1 MATKYAVEN
10 HEAAK
15 FDDENVGHKEDGNQV
30 DLDKMRH
37 SKATLRTS
45 PKDSDK
51 IFILKTKAEV
61 LELKKSLFMT
71 QEKQT
76 YGSNFRLVKST

>member
-1 MATKYAVEN
+1 MLSKIMKFPKMVS
-10 HEAAK
+10 AAK
-15 FDDENVGHKEDGNQV
+15 FDDANGCHKEDGNSI

-45 PKDSDK
+45 PKDSEK

-61 LELKKSLFMT
+61 VDY
-71 QEKQT
+71 QDKQT
-76 YGSNFRLVKST
+76 CGSNYAEKRPVKGF